1 MAPLEGRAQVEAGP
15 PAGPVE
21 RSRVLQALSGADAF
35 VSLLSDRIDRE
46 LLEAG
51 GRLRIVA
58 NYAVGYNNM
67 DLAAGDAAGVWLTN
81 TPDVVTS
88 ATAECTLA
96 LMLAAAR
103 RIPESE
109 RALREGRFEGW
120 TPTHFLGT
128 LLEGSTLGI
137 VGMGR
142 IGKAVA
148 RLARAFGMHVVYCDR
163 ERSGEADALGADF
176 KSFDEVLQ
184 QSDLVSLHCPLND
197 QTRHL
202 VDAQALSKMKH
213 GAILVN
219 TSRGPVVDEAALAE
233 ALHSGHL
240 GGAGIDVYEDEPRV
254 HPRLLTAPRAVL
266 SAHVGTSTLRTRI
279 AMAQV
284 ALGDVVRVLSGQAPL
299 HPVNRPARPRAEGA
313 S

>member
-1 MAPLEGRAQVEAGP
+1 LGAEAG
-15 PAGPVE
+15 
-21 RSRVLQALSGADAF
+21 RS
-35 VSLLSDRIDRE
+35 
-46 LLEAG
+46 
-51 GRLRIVA
+51 
-58 NYAVGYNNM
+58 
-67 DLAAGDAAGVWLTN
+67 AAGVWLTN

-202 VDAQALSKMKH
+202 VDAQELSKMKH

-219 TSRGPVVDEAALAE
+219 TSRGPVVDEAALVR
-233 ALHSGHL
+233 ALNEKWIAGAALDTHYYYPMPPDHPLWKFPNVIFTPHISGSSL
-240 GGAGIDVYEDEPRV
+240 SPNFKQRLWDIFLTNVDRFVAGKP
-254 HPRLLTAPRAVL
+254 LLNELT
-266 SAHVGTSTLRTRI
+266 TSQLD
-279 AMAQV
+279 
-284 ALGDVVRVLSGQAPL
+284 G
-299 HPVNRPARPRAEGA
+299 N
-313 S
+313 